1 MLNNIIIGF
10 KLLRIDSTNNKASYL
25 INIIR
30 L

>member
-1 MLNNIIIGF
+1 MLNIIIIGF
-10 KLLRIDSTNNKASYL
+10 KLLYIDSTNNKAGYF